1 MKILRLD
8 TQACDVLRAQLADL
22 LLDAVAGTDARQRV
36 KYAKT
41 PPMPEA
47 A

>member
-8 TQACDVLRAQLADL
+8 TQACEVLRAQLADL
-22 LLDAVAGTDARQRV
+22 LQDAVPGTDA
-36 KYAKT
+36 KT
-41 PPMPEA
+41 FLTPEA

>member
-8 TQACDVLRAQLADL
+8 TQACDVLRVQLADL
-22 LLDAVAGTDARQRV
+22 LLDAVAVPRAA
-36 KYAKT
+36 YAKALL
-41 PPMPEA
+41 MPEA

>member
-8 TQACDVLRAQLADL
+8 TQACDVLRVRLADL
-22 LLDAVAGTDARQRV
+22 LLDAVAGPRV
-36 KYAKT
+36 TYAKT